1 MNSQKQYTTEGI
13 PRKNTLQR
21 EHCTTEGIQGTIHYR
36 GNSRKIHYKGN
47 PRKTTPQREHCT
59 TEGISRNNPLQRES
73 KETLHYRGNSRK
85 LHYRGNSQKIYTIE
99 GTLYYKGNPRNN
111 PLQREFKETLHY
123 RGNSRKHYTTEGT
136 PGNTTLYKREFQGN
150 FRKRKFQD
158 RHQCV

>member
-21 EHCTTEGIQGTIHYR
+21 EHCTTEGIQGTVHYR

-47 PRKTTPQREHCT
+47 PRKTIPQREHCT

-85 LHYRGNSQKIYTIE
+85 LHYRGNSM
-99 GTLYYKGNPRNN
+99 
-111 PLQREFKETLHY
+111 
-123 RGNSRKHYTTEGT
+123 KHYTTEGT
-136 PGNTTLYKREFQGN
+136 PGNTTLYKRESKGISGKGN
-150 FRKRKFQD
+150 FKTGINMLRSRF
-158 RHQCV
+158 